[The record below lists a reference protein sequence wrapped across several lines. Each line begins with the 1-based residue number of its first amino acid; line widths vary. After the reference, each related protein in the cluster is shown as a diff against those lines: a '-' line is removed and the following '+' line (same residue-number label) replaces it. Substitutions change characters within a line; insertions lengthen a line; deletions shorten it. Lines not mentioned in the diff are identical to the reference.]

1 MSRVALCSV
10 PIGTTHLFKS
20 SLNRF
25 SWRARKTILSPALMS
40 PDTVHKRIATL
51 RGSIR
56 RVLQNLSSPNS
67 CCSASRDRPSCRRSR
82 TPLQSSPDCCQRRD
96 RDHSRVNAIP
106 PGSHLVASMSRLA
119 GRDADRSVARSPDQC
134 RLRWADRQR
143 HRPAP
148 WRPPPGQHR
157 TSRGAAVFSSSPR
170 WRSQILSSGGTAAP
184 RSLVSISRIR
194 SATAR
199 NCCAVARCCG
209 SGSGCARVGGG
220 RYLRR

>member
-134 RLRWADRQR
+134 RLRRADRQR

-157 TSRGAAVFSSSPR
+157 TSEALQCFE
-170 WRSQILSSGGTAAP
+170 LTALAQP
-184 RSLVSISRIR
+184 DLV
-194 SATAR
+194 
-199 NCCAVARCCG
+199 V
-209 SGSGCARVGGG
+209 G
-220 RYLRR
+220 RYCGTPESGVDL